1 MTRWTVLLL
10 AAVTATTAAALAPD
24 PGNELVTSL
33 LAGLLVASA
42 AYWYWSLPVRE
53 QPEALPKLRLAGLT
67 MLALLMSL
75 LYTLL
80 VSALG
85 LPDGLARLLYTLFLA
100 TAAGSVVVALA
111 AALDLAMLTRLR
123 WARVL
128 AIGFV
133 CAAGISITA
142 AAAVADSATVTGPL
156 AWAQPAY
163 STYPL
168 TLAVALLALVA
179 PMEWVV
185 ALDHRQRIA
194 VLLGWG
200 IAVAPLAVALGIDRL
215 APLPH
220 QHLLLSVTHAGSLF
234 CLTFIVVMLA
244 RATLALPGARAY
256 ERKVRELDAIYDF
269 GLTAGAA
276 FNPSELQAAAL
287 ESVLKVVEPDVAL
300 LVEPAA
306 DAGGCAC
313 LLSRAD
319 TAGRHSYRFRARTSW
334 QPIGERFAD
343 RGPVVV
349 VDHRKAPPG
358 VLRRIWEPAMG
369 SSVIVPVIGQS
380 SVPTA
385 VLIVGRFDRYAFNTA
400 EVRSLA
406 GFATQVAL
414 AMDHARLLRETVES
428 ERRQREL
435 EIAREL
441 QMNLLPKSPPASD
454 RLDIANHSEPAT
466 EVGGDYFDYLELGD
480 GKLGVV
486 VGDVA
491 GHGMPAGLMMAMA
504 KSAMHTQ
511 VQIGGSPA
519 VLLERLS
526 ETLLRLSAD
535 NQFMT
540 MVFAELDVARGEF
553 RYSNAGHHY
562 PLHLRADTGTIEH
575 LESTGVPL
583 GLLPI
588 PPGPFRSS
596 SLRTGDILVFYSD
609 GVVEAT
615 RVTDDEMF
623 GDERLSQIVL
633 ANRERSANTILE
645 SVFRAVRRFCDDEPL
660 HDDATMVVVKV
671 LGEET
676 LSGGEDVEAVS

>member
-1 MTRWTVLLL
+1 M
-10 AAVTATTAAALAPD
+10 
-24 PGNELVTSL
+24 
-33 LAGLLVASA
+33 
-42 AYWYWSLPVRE
+42 
-53 QPEALPKLRLAGLT
+53 
-67 MLALLMSL
+67 
-75 LYTLL
+75 
-80 VSALG
+80 
-85 LPDGLARLLYTLFLA
+85 
-100 TAAGSVVVALA
+100 
-111 AALDLAMLTRLR
+111 
-123 WARVL
+123 
-128 AIGFV
+128 
-133 CAAGISITA
+133 
-142 AAAVADSATVTGPL
+142 
-156 AWAQPAY
+156 
-163 STYPL
+163 
-168 TLAVALLALVA
+168 
-179 PMEWVV
+179 
-185 ALDHRQRIA
+185 
-194 VLLGWG
+194 
-200 IAVAPLAVALGIDRL
+200 
-215 APLPH
+215 
-220 QHLLLSVTHAGSLF
+220 
-234 CLTFIVVMLA
+234 
-244 RATLALPGARAY
+244 
-256 ERKVRELDAIYDF
+256 
-269 GLTAGAA
+269 
-276 FNPSELQAAAL
+276 
-287 ESVLKVVEPDVAL
+287 
-300 LVEPAA
+300 
-306 DAGGCAC
+306 
-313 LLSRAD
+313 
-319 TAGRHSYRFRARTSW
+319 
-334 QPIGERFAD
+334 
-343 RGPVVV
+343 
-349 VDHRKAPPG
+349 
-358 VLRRIWEPAMG
+358 
-369 SSVIVPVIGQS
+369 VPVIGQS
-380 SVPTA
+380 GLPSA

-441 QMNLLPKSPPASD
+441 QMNLLPKSPPKTG

-596 SLRTGDILVFYSD
+596 TLRTGDILVFYSD

-671 LGEET
+671 LAEEAS
-676 LSGGEDVEAVS
+676 SGGEDVEASS